1 MPKTITLEIQV
12 RKPNIT
18 QEELEHIML
27 NIAEHVAQERDF
39 WMDEGIIHSFDQ
51 IEPVVVA
58 TRGNEELAKNVNKEL
73 RKGYIFT
80 NEDE

>member
-1 MPKTITLEIQV
+1 
-12 RKPNIT
+12 
-18 QEELEHIML
+18 ML